1 MAKRRNNYWQE
12 RIKKEQENSY
22 KRLNKDTER
31 ELAAIYSEQAT
42 ALRNSILEVFA
53 KMESQKATGEP
64 IQAND
69 LYRNRRYWEL
79 LEEINERLKVLGREQ
94 IRITEPAIVKAYQ
107 ETLDIVDSNIVAT
120 TSAVNTALLN
130 AHAIDGKQIVN
141 QVWCLDGKNFSDRV
155 WSDKQKLMPQIKK
168 ALSDA
173 LVQGKSPWEIAKA
186 MSDKLEVSREN
197 AFRLVRTETAHAQ
210 VYAQTQRYKEY
221 GFTKGKFLASPTC
234 CHECQEHN
242 GEIYTLEELEKLL
255 PVHPRCTCTYTLV
268 GD

>member
-1 MAKRRNNYWQE
+1 MAKRNSYWENRIQE
-12 RIKKEQENSY
+12 EREKSY

-31 ELAAIYSEQAT
+31 ELAAIYHEQAT
-42 ALRNSILEVFA
+42 ALRDSILEVFA
-53 KMESQKATGEP
+53 KIEATKAAGEP

-79 LEEINERLKVLGREQ
+79 LDEINERLRILGREQ
-94 IRITEPAIVKAYQ
+94 IRVTEPAIVKAYQ
-107 ETLDIVDSNIVAT
+107 DTLEAVDSNIVAAT
-120 TSAVNTALLN
+120 GSVNTALMN
-130 AHAIDGKQIVN
+130 AHAIDGRQIID

-155 WSDKQKLMPQIKK
+155 WTDKQKLLPQIKK
-168 ALSDA
+168 ALSDS

-197 AFRLVRTETAHAQ
+197 AYRLVRTETAHAQ

-221 GFTKGKFLASPTC
+221 GFTKGRFLASDTC
-234 CHECQEHN
+234 CDECHAHD
-242 GEIYTLEELEKLL
+242 GEIYTLEELEKML

-268 GD
+268 SG

>member
-1 MAKRRNNYWQE
+1 MAKRNSYWEKRIQE
-12 RIKKEQENSY
+12 EREKSY

-31 ELAAIYSEQAT
+31 ELAAIYHEQAT
-42 ALRNSILEVFA
+42 ALRDSILEVFA
-53 KMESQKATGEP
+53 KIEATKAAGEP

-79 LEEINERLKVLGREQ
+79 LDEINERLRILGREQ
-94 IRITEPAIVKAYQ
+94 IRVTEPAIVQAYQ
-107 ETLDIVDSNIVAT
+107 DTLDIVDSNVVAT
-120 TSAVNTALLN
+120 TSSVNTALMN
-130 AHAIDGKQIVN
+130 AHAVDGKQIVN

-155 WSDKQKLMPQIKK
+155 WTDKQKLLPQIKK
-168 ALSDA
+168 ALSDS

-197 AFRLVRTETAHAQ
+197 AYRLVRTETAHAQ

-221 GFTKGKFLASPTC
+221 GFTKGRFLASDTC
-234 CHECQEHN
+234 CDECHAHD
-242 GEIYTLEELEKLL
+242 GEIYTLEELEKML

-268 GD
+268 SG

>member
-1 MAKRRNNYWQE
+1 MKRQNSYWEE
-12 RIKKEQENSY
+12 RIAEQREKASN
-22 KRLNKDTER
+22 RLISDAER
-31 ELAAIYSEQAT
+31 ELAQVYAEQAK

-53 KMESQKATGEP
+53 KIESAKASGEQ

-79 LEEINERLKVLGREQ
+79 LDEVNERLKKLGSEQ
-94 IRITEPAIVKAYQ
+94 IRITRPAIVRAYQ
-107 ETLDIVDSNIVAT
+107 DTIALIDENIPESRAVD
-120 TSAVNTALLN
+120 TALLN
-130 AHAIDGKQIVN
+130 AHAIDAEQVVN
-141 QVWCLDGKNFSDRV
+141 QVWCLDGKKFSDRV
-155 WSDKQKLMPQIKK
+155 WLDKQKLLPQIKR
-168 ALSDA
+168 ALADG

-186 MSDKLEVSREN
+186 MSDRLSVSREN

-221 GFTKGKFLASPTC
+221 GFTKGKFLASDTC
-234 CHECQEHN
+234 CGECHEHD
-242 GEIYTLEELEKLL
+242 GEVYTLEELEKML